1 MDERKDVRMLV
12 KESQEYGKIS
22 LGNTKMP
29 GTTYA
34 VDAFACITGSKLAKV
49 KGSICSSCYSIR
61 LQKIRPS
68 VDKGY
73 KKNLFKWQVSNTS
86 NWIDAMVFQIKR
98 YGSDGY
104 HRWFDSGDLQS
115 LEMLEA
121 IAEVARQ
128 TPGIKH
134 WLPTK
139 EYGIYAK
146 YLKTNI
152 EPSNLVVRVSATMI
166 DGNPSKVFKNTS
178 TVHKNN
184 KPIGFECMARTRGNS
199 CGPCRAC
206 WDRRIKNVSY
216 PKH

>member
-1 MDERKDVRMLV
+1 MLV

-34 VDAFACITGSKLAKV
+34 VDAFACLTGSKLAKV
-49 KGSICSSCYSIR
+49 KGSICSGCYSIR

-86 NWIDAMVFQIKR
+86 NWIDAMVFQILRAKVKE
-98 YGSDGY
+98 

-121 IAEVARQ
+121 IVEVARK
-128 TPGIKH
+128 TPKVKH

-139 EYGIYAK
+139 EYKVAAK
-146 YLKTNI
+146 YLKTNTL
-152 EPSNLVVRVSATMI
+152 PKNLVLRVSATMI

-184 KPIGFECMARTRGNS
+184 KAIGFECKARTRGNA

-206 WDRRIKNVSY
+206 WDKRIKNVSY

>member
-1 MDERKDVRMLV
+1 MLV
-12 KESQEYGKIS
+12 KEAVEYGKIS

-34 VDAFACITGSKLAKV
+34 VDAFACLTGSKLAKV
-49 KGSICSSCYSIR
+49 EGSICSRCYSIK
-61 LQKIRPS
+61 LQKLRPS

-86 NWIDAMVFQIKR
+86 NWIDGMVFQILRAKVKE
-98 YGSDGY
+98 

-128 TPGIKH
+128 TPKVKH

-139 EYGIYAK
+139 EYGIYTK

-166 DGNPSKVFKNTS
+166 DGNSSKVFKNTS

-184 KPIGFECMARTRGNS
+184 KPIGFECKARTRGNA

-206 WDRRIKNVSY
+206 WDKRIKNVSY

>member
-1 MDERKDVRMLV
+1 MLV
-12 KESQEYGKIS
+12 KEAVEYGKIS

-34 VDAFACITGSKLAKV
+34 VDAFACITGSKLALV
-49 KGSICSSCYSIR
+49 KGSICSGCYSIR
-61 LQKIRPS
+61 LQKLRPN
-68 VDKGY
+68 VDQGY

-86 NWIDAMVFQIKR
+86 NWIDAMVFQILRAKVKE
-98 YGSDGY
+98 

-121 IAEVARQ
+121 IVEVARK
-128 TPGIKH
+128 TPKVKH

-139 EYGIYAK
+139 EYKVAAK
-146 YLKTNI
+146 YLKTNTL
-152 EPSNLVVRVSATMI
+152 PKNLVLRVSATMI
-166 DGNPSKVFKNTS
+166 DGKPSKVFKNTS

-184 KPIGFECMARTRGNS
+184 KAIGFECEARSRGNA

>member
-1 MDERKDVRMLV
+1 MLV
-12 KESQEYGKIS
+12 KEAVEFGKIS

-49 KGSICSSCYSIR
+49 EGSICNQCNMIR
-61 LQKIRPS
+61 LQKLRPS

-73 KKNLFKWQVSNTS
+73 KKNLFKWQKWNSFGNVGQQM
-86 NWIDAMVFQIKR
+86 WIKAMVFQILR
-98 YGSDGY
+98 ANVEE

-115 LEMLEA
+115 LTMLLS

-128 TPGIKH
+128 TPLVKH

-139 EYGIYAK
+139 EYSIYAE
-146 YLKTNI
+146 YLKDNT
-152 EPSNLVVRVSATMI
+152 EPDNLVVRVSATMI
-166 DGNPSKVFKNTS
+166 DGKPSKAFRNTS
-178 TVHKNN
+178 TVHRNSE
-184 KPIGFECMARTRGNS
+184 PLGFECKARTRGNS

-206 WDRRIKNVSY
+206 WSKEIENISY

>member
-1 MDERKDVRMLV
+1 MLV

-34 VDAFACITGSKLAKV
+34 VDAFACLTGSKLAKV
-49 KGSICSSCYSIR
+49 KGSICSGCYSIK
-61 LQKIRPS
+61 LQNLRPS

-98 YGSDGY
+98 YAADGY

-115 LEMLEA
+115 MEMLLA

-128 TPGIKH
+128 TPKVKH

-139 EYGIYAK
+139 EYSIYTK
-146 YLKTNI
+146 YLKTNTL
-152 EPSNLVVRVSATMI
+152 PANLIVRVSAPMI
-166 DGNPSKVFKNTS
+166 DGKPSKAFKNTS
-178 TVHKNN
+178 TVHRNSE
-184 KPIGFECMARTRGNS
+184 PLGFECKGA

-206 WDRRIKNVSY
+206 WAKRIKNVSY
-216 PKH
+216 RKH

>member
-1 MDERKDVRMLV
+1 MLV
-12 KESQEYGKIS
+12 KEAVEYGKIS

-49 KGSICSSCYSIR
+49 KGSICSRCYSIK
-61 LQKIRPS
+61 LQKLRPS
-68 VDKGY
+68 VDQGY

-86 NWIDAMVFQIKR
+86 NWVDAMVFQILRAKVKE
-98 YGSDGY
+98 

-128 TPGIKH
+128 TPGVKH

-146 YLKTNI
+146 YLKTNTL
-152 EPSNLVVRVSATMI
+152 PANLVVRVSATMI

-184 KPIGFECMARTRGNS
+184 KAIGFECKARTRGNA

>member
-1 MDERKDVRMLV
+1 MLV
-12 KESQEYGKIS
+12 KEAVEYGKIS

-49 KGSICSSCYSIR
+49 KGSICSRCYSIK
-61 LQKIRPS
+61 LQKLRPS
-68 VDKGY
+68 VDQGY

-86 NWIDAMVFQIKR
+86 NWIDAMVFQILRAKVKE
-98 YGSDGY
+98 

-128 TPGIKH
+128 TPGVKH

-146 YLKTNI
+146 YLKTNTL
-152 EPSNLVVRVSATMI
+152 PANLVVRVSATMI

-184 KPIGFECMARTRGNS
+184 KAIGFECKARTRGNA

-206 WDRRIKNVSY
+206 WDKRIKNVSY

>member
-1 MDERKDVRMLV
+1 MLV

-34 VDAFACITGSKLAKV
+34 VDAFACLTGSKLAKV
-49 KGSICSSCYSIR
+49 EGSICSGCYSIR

-68 VDKGY
+68 VDQGY

-86 NWIDAMVFQIKR
+86 NWIDAMVFQILRAKVKE
-98 YGSDGY
+98 

-128 TPGIKH
+128 TPGVKH

-184 KPIGFECMARTRGNS
+184 KAIGFECKARTRGNA

-206 WDRRIKNVSY
+206 WDKRIKNVSY

>member
-1 MDERKDVRMLV
+1 MLV

-34 VDAFACITGSKLAKV
+34 VDAFACLTGSKLAKV
-49 KGSICSSCYSIR
+49 KGSICSGCYSIK
-61 LQKIRPS
+61 LQNLRPS

-86 NWIDAMVFQIKR
+86 NWVDAMVFQIKR
-98 YGSDGY
+98 YAADGY

-115 LEMLEA
+115 MEMLLA

-128 TPGIKH
+128 TPKVKH

-139 EYGIYAK
+139 EYSIYTK
-146 YLKTNI
+146 YLKTNTL
-152 EPSNLVVRVSATMI
+152 PANLIVRVSAPMI
-166 DGNPSKVFKNTS
+166 DGKPSLAFKNTS

-184 KPIGFECMARTRGNS
+184 KAIGFECKGA

-206 WDRRIKNVSY
+206 WAKRIKNVSY
-216 PKH
+216 RKH